1 MAIRKYQTS
10 NVGKGT
16 VNVKGKKII
25 TSNTDVIPIK
35 DKGLRL
41 DFIIALQIAWHSAEK
56 IIKRKIKL
64 MDKRKSYFIPVSVI
78 PSINL
83 FFAIIKA
90 TIKGAVTVTNDVII
104 GLNNFEISL
113 SEIVPT

>member
-16 VNVKGKKII
+16 VNVKGKNII
-25 TSNTDVIPIK
+25 TSNTDAIPIK

-64 MDKRKSYFIPVSVI
+64 IDKRKAYFIPVSVI

-83 FFAIIKA
+83 FCAIIKN
-90 TIKGAVTVTNDVII
+90 TIKRTVTVTNDVII

>member
-35 DKGLRL
+35 DKGFRL

-83 FFAIIKA
+83 FCAIIKA
-90 TIKGAVTVTNDVII
+90 TIKGTVIVTNDVII

>member
-1 MAIRKYQTS
+1 MATRKYQTS
-10 NVGKGT
+10 NFGKGT

-41 DFIIALQIAWHSAEK
+41 DFIIALQIAWHRAEK

-64 MDKRKSYFIPVSVI
+64 MDKRKAYFISVSVI

-83 FFAIIKA
+83 FCAIIKA
-90 TIKGAVTVTNDVII
+90 TIKGKVRVTIDAII
-104 GLNNFEISL
+104 GQISL
-113 SEIVPT
+113 EYF